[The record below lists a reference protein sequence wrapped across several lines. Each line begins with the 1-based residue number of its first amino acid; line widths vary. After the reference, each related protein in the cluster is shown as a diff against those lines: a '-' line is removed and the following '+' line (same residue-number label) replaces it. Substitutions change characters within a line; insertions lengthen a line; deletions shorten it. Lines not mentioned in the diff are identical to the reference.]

1 MNVEEADLV
10 QDSSQRWISV
20 AAEGESS
27 VEPDLAIVSF
37 AVSGD
42 GKDLAAT
49 RDDVN
54 SRSSAVLARL
64 REVGLADR
72 DLNAPDVG
80 IHPQYDYSK
89 GQRLTGYR
97 VVRHMTASV
106 RDLEQLGSVLD
117 GIVAAGAN
125 EVHGAQ
131 MASSDPAAS
140 EHEALRSAVAAAR
153 AKAEAIASAAAV
165 EVGPVVRIEEEPDHG
180 PPMPKMRMMA
190 MAESADVPTEVVAG
204 DLTVTRR
211 IRAWFEIT

>member
-1 MNVEEADLV
+1 MEEAT
-10 QDSSQRWISV
+10 QRWISV
-20 AAEGESS
+20 TAEGESS

-42 GKDLAAT
+42 GRELAAT

-54 SRSSAVLARL
+54 TRSSAVLAKL
-64 REVGLADR
+64 REVGLKAA

-80 IHPQYDYSK
+80 IHPQYDYRK

-97 VVRHMTASV
+97 VIRHMTARV
-106 RDLEQLGSVLD
+106 RDLERLGAVLD
-117 GIVAAGAN
+117 GVVSAGAN

-131 MASSDPAAS
+131 MTSSDPSAS
-140 EHEALRSAVAAAR
+140 EHEALRLAVAAAR
-153 AKAEAIASAAAV
+153 AKAAAIADAAGIA
-165 EVGPVVRIEEEPDHG
+165 VGPVVRIEEEPEHG

-190 MAESADVPTEVVAG
+190 MAEAADVPTEVAAG

-211 IRAWFEIT
+211 IRAWFEIS